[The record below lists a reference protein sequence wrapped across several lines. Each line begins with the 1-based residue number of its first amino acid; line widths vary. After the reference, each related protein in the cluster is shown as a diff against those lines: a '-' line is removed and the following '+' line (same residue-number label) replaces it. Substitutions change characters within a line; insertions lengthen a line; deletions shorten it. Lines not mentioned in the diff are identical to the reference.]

1 MLITEMMSMI
11 NAGNTKNIHCRVP
24 DGAEIVASQS
34 SGLELQLAD
43 RCVQTLISTLKQ
55 DFSKTHPGLVLT
67 GRISSW
73 KWP

>member
-1 MLITEMMSMI
+1 MLIIEMVSVI
-11 NAGNTKNIHCRVP
+11 NTGTQKNIYCRLP

-55 DFSKTHPGLVLT
+55 EF
-67 GRISSW
+67 
-73 KWP
+73 

>member
-1 MLITEMMSMI
+1 MLIIEMTSVI
-11 NAGNTKNIHCRVP
+11 NAGNQKNDHCRVP

-55 DFSKTHPGLVLT
+55 DF
-67 GRISSW
+67 
-73 KWP
+73 